1 MNFSLGGIRIKN
13 GIQAAVAVLMVLWP
27 VFFAVFFA
35 FAVGWRN
42 LSDLLSYEIAA
53 ILMFFLMPVLL
64 CVVLFVASGMAA
76 DAEASAERTRLLSEA
91 IRTLSEK
98 IDRIPRPAEKND
110 RWLVEALEAQKAA
123 SRDIAGAIGGH
134 RALIADIDG
143 KLADLLRREQAGA
156 EEARADKAKAEAERA
171 KAKAEK
177 ARIQAE
183 KARAEEAARTEAD
196 KSRSIAE
203 QAALMG
209 LINLVM
215 NDVSISVTRVLVR
228 LMETEHRSKEEVQEV
243 IQGLVGAFAAGDKDV
258 FFRLLHQR
266 LSSRP
271 EWMESLRAQAAKSPA
286 LARDLAKIVRGSKEV
301 ASLVGRCDDGDIIA
315 DVFGDTALKA
325 LGAILEPHL
334 EAGEIAAA

>member
-1 MNFSLGGIRIKN
+1 MNFSFGGIHIKN
-13 GIQAAVAVLMVLWP
+13 GTQAAVAVLMVLWP
-27 VFFAVFFA
+27 VFFAAFFA

-53 ILMFFLMPVLL
+53 VLMFFFMPVLL
-64 CVVLFVASGMAA
+64 CVALFIASGMAA
-76 DAEASAERTRLLSEA
+76 DAAASAERTRLLSEA
-91 IRTLSEK
+91 IRILSEK
-98 IDRIPRPAEKND
+98 IDLIPRPAEKDD
-110 RWLVEALEAQKAA
+110 RWLVEALGAQKAA
-123 SRDIAGAIGGH
+123 SRDIAGAIAAIGGH

-156 EEARADKAKAEAERA
+156 EEA
-171 KAKAEK
+171 KAEK
-177 ARIQAE
+177 ARTEAE
-183 KARAEEAARTEAD
+183 KARTEEAAQTEAD

-243 IQGLVGAFAAGDKDV
+243 IQGLVGAFSAGDKDV

-271 EWMESLRAQAAKSPA
+271 ESMESLRSQAAKSPA

-301 ASLVGRCDDGDIIA
+301 ASLVGRCNDGDIIA
-315 DVFGDTALKA
+315 DVFGDTILKA
-325 LGAILEPHL
+325 LGAILGPHL
-334 EAGEIAAA
+334 EAGKITAA